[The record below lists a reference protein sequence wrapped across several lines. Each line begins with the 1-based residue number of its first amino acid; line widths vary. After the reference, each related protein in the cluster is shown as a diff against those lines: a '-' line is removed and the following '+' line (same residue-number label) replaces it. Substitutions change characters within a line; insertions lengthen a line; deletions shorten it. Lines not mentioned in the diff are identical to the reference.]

1 MPYFKNNG
9 KNLLPK
15 ILTISALLF
24 SITYIVSVNTG
35 ASSSSHPLDVFYKKL
50 SPKIKLAED
59 SVVLRRLA
67 LHLKGTIPSPAELGD
82 FASSDP
88 EARVINYSI
97 NYLRDPGF
105 AEYWGMKFASLFR
118 DKTKTRKAPTGAFYK
133 YLADSLH
140 SNKPYD
146 VLVGEMMNSQG
157 NLAENPATGFYIRD
171 NADPL
176 QVAEYVGRLFYAK
189 RVGCARCHDHPFIK
203 DFTRRDYY
211 AVAAFF
217 SQQFVQDWSFDSDK
231 FKGQD
236 VAYVP
241 RELEEHLPTADLKT
255 LQDKNNE
262 WYRENWNKWTEEER
276 KAYQKKHELKYVT
289 LYNQPKLGLRFP
301 HTDDAPGGDLVRP
314 KFLDGT
320 EPKLKPG
327 EDRRKVFS
335 NWLTDRKN
343 DRFRKVIINRIWTE
357 LMGWSFFTPLDDWNA
372 DTKLQGE
379 EILNHLD
386 QVFVKQEYRI
396 KDLILYIV
404 SSDAYARSYPAPKDP
419 DPEDS
424 IRYFASQRLN
434 PDQLLNSL
442 IKASNTLSLS
452 GIWERKIVPLD
463 DLGNLESID
472 LSGMGTVRTPKDQPK
487 DITTAIEVERPA
499 PYHSFLAVFGSG
511 SRTDIDD
518 DFSEITIEQVL
529 TLLNGRVTGKITWD
543 FGGNDS
549 FPKKKFDETKSMT
562 KTMDHIYFTL
572 LGRHMHKSEQD
583 VLIKQL
589 LKPDNVYDR
598 EILQDLSWA
607 ILNSQ
612 EFLHVN

>member
-1 MPYFKNNG
+1 MPKFKNDR
-9 KNLLPK
+9 KSSLFR
-15 ILTISALLF
+15 ILTLSVLLF
-24 SITYIVSVNTG
+24 SITYIVSTKIR
-35 ASSSSHPLDVFYKKL
+35 ASSSPHPLDILYKKL
-50 SPKIKLAED
+50 SPKIKSAED
-59 SVVLRRLA
+59 SIVLRRLA
-67 LHLKGTIPSPAELGD
+67 LHLKGTIPSPAELND
-82 FASSDP
+82 FASSDTDS
-88 EARVINYSI
+88 RVTNYAI

-105 AEYWGMKFASLFR
+105 AEYWGMKFSSLLR
-118 DKTKTRKAPTGAFYK
+118 DKTKTRKSPTGAFYK
-133 YLADSLH
+133 YLAESVH
-140 SNKPYD
+140 TNKPYD
-146 VLVGEMMNSQG
+146 VLVTEMINAKG
-157 NLAENPATGFYIRD
+157 TLAENPATGFYIRD

-189 RVGCARCHDHPFIK
+189 RVGCARCHDHPFIE

-217 SQQFVQDWSFDSDK
+217 SQQFVQDWSFDVDK

-236 VAYVP
+236 VANVP
-241 RELEEHLPTADLKT
+241 RELEEHLPTADLKN

-276 KAYQKKHELKYVT
+276 KTYQKKHELKYVT
-289 LYNQPKLGLRFP
+289 LYVQPKLGLRFP

-327 EDRRKVFS
+327 DDRRKVFS
-335 NWLTDRKN
+335 NWLVDKKN
-343 DRFRKVIINRIWTE
+343 DRFRKVMINRIWTE

-379 EILNHLD
+379 DILNHLD

-404 SSDAYARSYPAPKDP
+404 SSDAYARSYPAPKDS
-419 DPEDS
+419 DPEDG
-424 IRYFASQRLN
+424 IRYFTSQRLN

-442 IKASNTLSLS
+442 IKASNTLSLG

-472 LSGMGTVRTPKDQPK
+472 LSGMGTVRIPKDQPK
-487 DITTAIEVERPA
+487 DISTSIEVERPA
-499 PYHSFLAVFGSG
+499 PYQSFLAVFGSG

-549 FPKKKFDETKSMT
+549 FPKKKFDETKSMAS
-562 KTMDHIYFTL
+562 TMDHVYFTL
-572 LGRHMHKSEQD
+572 LGRHMHKPERD
-583 VLIKQL
+583 VLVKQL

>member
-1 MPYFKNNG
+1 M
-9 KNLLPK
+9 
-15 ILTISALLF
+15 IF
-24 SITYIVSVNTG
+24 SITYIVSAKIR
-35 ASSSSHPLDVFYKKL
+35 ASSSSHPLDALYKKL

-59 SVVLRRLA
+59 SVILRRLA

-82 FASSDP
+82 FAASDP
-88 EARVINYSI
+88 EARAINYSI

-140 SNKPYD
+140 SNKSYD
-146 VLVGEMMNSQG
+146 VLVTEMINSQG
-157 NLAENPATGFYIRD
+157 TLAENPATGFYIRD

-217 SQQFVQDWSFDSDK
+217 SQQFVQDWSFDADK

-241 RELEEHLPTADLKT
+241 RELEEHLPTADLKN

-262 WYRENWNKWTEEER
+262 WYRENWNKWSEEER
-276 KAYQKKHELKYVT
+276 KSYQKKHELKYVT
-289 LYNQPKLGLRFP
+289 LYTQPKLGLRFP

-327 EDRRKVFS
+327 DDRRKVFS
-335 NWLTDRKN
+335 SWLTDKKN

-404 SSDAYARSYPAPKDP
+404 SSDAYARSYPVPNDP

-424 IRYFASQRLN
+424 VRYFASQRLN

-452 GIWERKIVPLD
+452 GIWERKIIPLD

-487 DITTAIEVERPA
+487 DIATAIEVERPA

-529 TLLNGRVTGKITWD
+529 TLLNGRVTGKIIWD

-549 FPKKKFDETKSMT
+549 FPKKKFDETKSMA

-572 LGRHMHKSEQD
+572 LGRHIYKLEQD
-583 VLIKQL
+583 ILIKKL
-589 LKPDNVYDR
+589 TKPDNVYDR